1 MSGRRRHSA
10 VLILTESSILG
21 LLMLILNTF
30 VAKQIVFSLLNLTRV
45 DGLSYSGCAQCAAYT
60 RFELSMQA
68 AEN

>member
-45 DGLSYSGCAQCAAYT
+45 DGLSYSGCAAYT